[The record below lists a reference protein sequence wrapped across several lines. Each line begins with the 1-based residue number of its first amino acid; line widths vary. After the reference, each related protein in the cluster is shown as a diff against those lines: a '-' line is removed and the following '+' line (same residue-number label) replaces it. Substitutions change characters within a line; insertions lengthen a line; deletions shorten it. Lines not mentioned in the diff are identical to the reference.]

1 MGVTSW
7 ANLNTILQQE
17 NRYKDADPELSM
29 ALAQL
34 FTEWEEHFTNKLKD
48 AKAVFGKNVV
58 LSWAVSLQRLGMTPH
73 EFLLARERALQ
84 TSWYPTSAADFFD
97 LAQQEIMKQYLDSR
111 LAYMKVANNSAEVL
125 ADEDDGG
132 VLYETGRR
140 VDFWM
145 IKSQPEKYSWRRWQE
160 IYPIVCR
167 EHFLGKRFIV
177 PTSQRIEEDKKPVPE
192 SVALAHIEKIK
203 NLLSKDKAKDN
214 PDPISSSPVAQQTPV
229 AQQKGR
235 TLKEMIDQQV
245 IPEF

>member
-1 MGVTSW
+1 M
-7 ANLNTILQQE
+7 QQE
-17 NRYKDADPELSM
+17 NRYKDADPDLSL

-34 FTEWEEHFTNKLKD
+34 FSEWEDHFTNKLKD
-48 AKAVFGKNVV
+48 AKSVFGKNVV

-97 LAQQEIMKQYLDSR
+97 LAQQEIMKQYMDSR
-111 LAYMKVANNSAEVL
+111 LAYMRVANNSAEVL

-145 IKSQPEKYSWRRWQE
+145 IKSQPEKYSWKRWQE
-160 IYPIVCR
+160 IYPVVCR
-167 EHFLGKRFIV
+167 EHFLGKCFVV
-177 PTSQRIEEDKKPVPE
+177 PTSQRIEENAKPVSD
-192 SVALAHIEKIK
+192 SVAMAHIEKIK
-203 NLLSKDKAKDN
+203 NLLSKDKVDYNSNLIN
-214 PDPISSSPVAQQTPV
+214 PSPVVEPKHAS
-229 AQQKGR
+229 
-235 TLKEMIDQQV
+235 LKEMIEQQV